1 MRASGD
7 RAQARAVLQACVA
20 ALEHLVEFLLA
31 ALMKPIAPANRAEF
45 LGHALGLGLVLAPSE
60 AADSIGDPLRRARA
74 RDAHRGRSGRNH
86 RIDSSPAR
94 HRAKHA
100 ERGPDECASCR
111 RRKPAG
117 PDCGSERSESRE
129 DWGEGKWRFGSPG

>member
-60 AADSIGDPLRRARA
+60 AADSIGDPLRRAHGLVTSMEA
-74 RDAHRGRSGRNH
+74 DQVAT
-86 RIDSSPAR
+86 A
-94 HRAKHA
+94 A
-100 ERGPDECASCR
+100 
-111 RRKPAG
+111 
-117 PDCGSERSESRE
+117 
-129 DWGEGKWRFGSPG
+129 